1 MTAKPNSQ
9 AHIVAREQDKPLKDL
24 FNMPGDQMLLPKGG
38 HVSAHTPP
46 NNTQII
52 AQETAASLYKR
63 PTEMFIIFNG
73 GWLSGGRCHS
83 LLDIWRIPYPTRR
96 RTWE

>member
-24 FNMPGDQMLLPKGG
+24 FNMPGDQILLPKGG

-46 NNTQII
+46 S
-52 AQETAASLYKR
+52 E
-63 PTEMFIIFNG
+63 E
-73 GWLSGGRCHS
+73 
-83 LLDIWRIPYPTRR
+83 
-96 RTWE
+96 